1 MSIRILQLQSLRRG
15 YLAAGQIQHA
25 ATCTRLI
32 REAAADAYPDADEES
47 AGLDNDTY
55 DGSAGSA
62 AALDEEYAW

>member
-1 MSIRILQLQSLRRG
+1 MSMTRILQLQALRRG

-32 REAAADAYPDADEES
+32 READAYPDEDEES
-47 AGLDNDTY
+47 AGLDDDAY
-55 DGSAGSA
+55 DGSAESA